1 MDINIDNY
9 YRDVTENGM
18 KTFLSNGKI
27 GIQNIGNGKKTIP
40 SFDRVIIS
48 NRYIFVEVNGRWGIL
63 GLDLNLITPSVYE
76 EIYPVNL
83 IDRDSFI
90 SICLS
95 NQAAVSVSLSSNN
108 NRPTHIAIQK
118 RSIDTPEGLRLS
130 SYEEYDETEKADIY
144 EIAEKLESAF
154 TDLFVTISDKEIQL
168 INIEEIDI
176 KHDTEFNDYEFFP
189 LWHYKDNMF
198 IVQNKNGSY
207 VTSIYKNGR
216 FTKKSLWGDYNDSF
230 EEYGSPKVVLHRGEF
245 VSVCYPEKYCF
256 IGSPFA
262 NKEKVKEFEEKIES
276 LRQSLYQ
283 QNNFTSKSLFNYL
296 DNPSKSFISLDDFIK
311 FLQDNSINYDEKYL
325 RQFIHNYD
333 KDNDFSINYQEFKGI
348 ITPLTDDSYKEKEEI
363 KNEEINNF
371 NMEKEEDAKKKN
383 NNNNNENKD
392 ENKDENTDKNKDEND
407 KNENKYENKKEN
419 QIEPDILKMFIEIL
433 IQEMSL
439 AEKTT
444 EIAKQCIGSKF
455 FTFYE
460 SFREIADDE
469 KYITEENINNF
480 FKRNCIELNEKEAK
494 GLIHRNDRDNDG
506 KISFSEYKEIFYPL
520 NNVQYKRSAKDYNKY
535 LDE

>member
-1 MDINIDNY
+1 MEENNKLMNLSH
-9 YRDVTENGM
+9 RQWVTLI
-18 KTFLSNGKI
+18 LSYFT
-27 GIQNIGNGKKTIP
+27 TI
-40 SFDRVIIS
+40 
-48 NRYIFVEVNGRWGIL
+48 
-63 GLDLNLITPSVYE
+63 
-76 EIYPVNL
+76 
-83 IDRDSFI
+83 
-90 SICLS
+90 
-95 NQAAVSVSLSSNN
+95 
-108 NRPTHIAIQK
+108 
-118 RSIDTPEGLRLS
+118 
-130 SYEEYDETEKADIY
+130 
-144 EIAEKLESAF
+144 
-154 TDLFVTISDKEIQL
+154 
-168 INIEEIDI
+168 
-176 KHDTEFNDYEFFP
+176 
-189 LWHYKDNMF
+189 
-198 IVQNKNGSY
+198 
-207 VTSIYKNGR
+207 
-216 FTKKSLWGDYNDSF
+216 
-230 EEYGSPKVVLHRGEF
+230 
-245 VSVCYPEKYCF
+245 
-256 IGSPFA
+256 
-262 NKEKVKEFEEKIES
+262 KEFEEKIES

-535 LDE
+535 LDEYNSIFQSPNTNKKNNSSYSLSRNNNFKTSYYNNDYNYNKPYYLPKDYKKNLYQSPKLKHTSSSLHYDYSTFADEDHDKYCRNKRNRNSSIVNLKNYSNNLYNDKNDCDLYYKRICCGCPLTTFIIHSPNCYSCLCYDL